1 MTQLKTLLRK
11 GISAFQK
18 VYAQGAFHII
28 AGSFLTK
35 FSALLASIFIVR
47 VLTKD
52 DYGAVSYI
60 ENIYGYLYIL
70 IGMGLDISLM
80 RFMIKSETPQKKLAY
95 YRYVLIMGSVINL
108 FLLVIIGLGVWF
120 YQPPQAFAMLKT
132 LVLIYLIATPL
143 QFIVESNL
151 YVYRAMKANQKYAIL
166 SFTVSTLTIVTK
178 FFGAVIW
185 KVDGVVYAKLLVY
198 LIIAVVLGQQTYR
211 LYFKGLREDP
221 LTSAEKSALMKYSLQ
236 YVLSNGLW
244 QLLTLNDIFLIG
256 ILVNDSVALAEYKAA
271 FMLPSNLTLIS
282 HSIGIFIAP
291 YFIAHEHDH
300 AWVWKHYKLTL
311 MATAAMV
318 IPVAA
323 LFLVVPGWI
332 SSLLYG
338 QQYANIAVLLQLITV
353 TSLINTIFRF
363 TTASLYA
370 SMGLVKHNLPI
381 AVLGVIVQ
389 VILGV
394 LLIGQF
400 GTPGAAYA
408 GILTYTAMSGLLVM
422 GFTRRFKPK
431 TTTA

>member
-1 MTQLKTLLRK
+1 MSQLKPILHK
-11 GISAFQK
+11 GFEAFKK
-18 VYAQGAFHII
+18 VYKQGAFHII

-80 RFMIKSETPQKKLAY
+80 RFMIKSETPRKQLAY
-95 YRYVLIMGSVINL
+95 YKYVLIMGSIVNL
-108 FLLVIIGLGVWF
+108 GLLVIIGLGVWF
-120 YQPPQAFAMLKT
+120 YQPPQAFALLKT
-132 LVLIYLIATPL
+132 LVLIYLIATPI
-143 QFIVESNL
+143 QFIVEANL
-151 YVYRAMKANQKYAIL
+151 YVYRAMKANQRYALL
-166 SFTVSTLTIVTK
+166 SFAVSTLTILTK
-178 FFGAVIW
+178 FFGAMIW
-185 KVDGVVYAKLLVY
+185 KVDGVVYAKLVTY
-198 LIIAVVLGQQTYR
+198 FIIAIILGQQTYKI
-211 LYFKGLREDP
+211 YFKGLREDP
-221 LTSAEKSALMKYSLQ
+221 LTKTERKNLVSYSLQ

-291 YFIAHEHDH
+291 YFIAHEHDN

-311 MATAAMV
+311 LATTAMV

-323 LFLVVPGWI
+323 VFLLVPGWI

-338 QQYANIAVLLQLITV
+338 QQYANIAILLQLITV
-353 TSLINTIFRF
+353 TSIINTIFRF
-363 TTASLYA
+363 TTASLFA
-370 SMGLVKHNLPI
+370 SMGLVKNNLPI
-381 AVLGVIVQ
+381 AVLGVVVQ

-394 LLIGQF
+394 YFIRQY
-400 GTPGAAYA
+400 GTAGAAYA
-408 GILTYTAMSGLLVM
+408 GIVTYTAMSILLVW
-422 GFTRRFKPK
+422 GFHHRFNPK
-431 TTTA
+431 KAIA

>member
-1 MTQLKTLLRK
+1 MSQLKSLVKK
-11 GISAFQK
+11 GMTAFKK

-95 YRYVLIMGSVINL
+95 YKYVLIMGSLVNL
-108 FLLVIIGLGVWF
+108 VLLVIIGLGVLV
-120 YQPPQAFAMLKT
+120 YQPPEAFAMLKT
-132 LVLIYLIATPL
+132 LVLIYLIATPF
-143 QFIVESNL
+143 QFIVEANL
-151 YVYRAMKANQKYAIL
+151 YVYRAMKANQRYALL
-166 SFTVSTLTIVTK
+166 SFAVSTLTIITK

-185 KVDGVVYAKLLVY
+185 KVDGVVYTKLVTY
-198 LIIAVVLGQQTYR
+198 LIVAILLGIQTYR
-211 LYFKGLREDP
+211 FYFKGLKEDP
-221 LTSAEKSALMKYSLQ
+221 LTSPEKKALVSYSLQ

-291 YFIAHEHDH
+291 YFIAHEHEP

-311 MATAAMV
+311 LATTALVLPIAAV
-318 IPVAA
+318 
-323 LFLVVPGWI
+323 FLVVPGWI

-338 QQYANIAVLLQLITV
+338 QQYANIAVLLQLITL

-381 AVLGVIVQ
+381 AVLGVFVQ
-389 VILGV
+389 VLLGFIL
-394 LLIGQF
+394 IPRF

-408 GILTYTAMSGLLVM
+408 GFLTYVTMSGLLVW
-422 GFTRRFKPK
+422 GFHHRFNPK
-431 TTTA
+431 KATV